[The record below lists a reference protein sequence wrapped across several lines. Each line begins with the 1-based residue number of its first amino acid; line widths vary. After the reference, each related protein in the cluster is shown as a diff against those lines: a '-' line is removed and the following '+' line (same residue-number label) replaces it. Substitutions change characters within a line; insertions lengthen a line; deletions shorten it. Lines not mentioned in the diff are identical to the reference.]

1 MRITRMASYLAL
13 LLSSIPAW
21 ADGNYK
27 LTINGATIELDL
39 DSERNLTLPNGPK
52 LTLKLERKTTNI
64 FTAKGV
70 SFEHPGALNVATSEI
85 SKTITQHLMASAL
98 GSLVIVQTYAD
109 LDATQLV
116 DLMTGKMTESDVAG
130 GATIDT
136 KPFSRTL
143 GDGRVIKGTRST
155 LKAVGGEAIVEVM
168 AVKQGQGGR
177 MMITRIDPGIAPD
190 EGAIIERFWQ
200 TLVLQ

>member
-1 MRITRMASYLAL
+1 MALGVVLAL
-13 LLSSIPAW
+13 SAIPAW

-27 LTINGATIELDL
+27 LTVNGTTVELDL
-39 DSERNLTLPNGPK
+39 DSEQILSLPDGPK
-52 LTLKLERKTTNI
+52 LTLKLERKATNLFTTK
-64 FTAKGV
+64 AV

-116 DLMTGKMTESDVAG
+116 DLMTGKMTESDVAS
-130 GATIDT
+130 GAAIDT

-143 GDGRVIKGTRST
+143 ADGRLVKGTRST
-155 LKAVGGEAIVEVM
+155 LKSVGGEAIVEVL
-168 AVKQGQGGR
+168 AIKQGQGGR
-177 MMITRIDPGIAPD
+177 MMITRIDRGIAPN
-190 EGAIIERFWQ
+190 EEAIIERFWQ

>member
-1 MRITRMASYLAL
+1 MALYLAL

-39 DSERNLTLPNGPK
+39 DSEQNLTLPNGPK
-52 LTLKLERKTTNI
+52 LTLKLERKATNI
-64 FTAKGV
+64 FTAEGV

-136 KPFSRTL
+136 KPLSRTL
-143 GDGRVIKGTRST
+143 GDGRVIKGTRSI
-155 LKAVGGEAIVEVM
+155 LKSVGGEAIVEVM
-168 AVKQGQGGR
+168 AIKQGQGGR
-177 MMITRIDPGIAPD
+177 MMITRIDPGVAPD
-190 EGAIIERFWQ
+190 EGTIIERFWQ

>member
-1 MRITRMASYLAL
+1 MRITGIAL
-13 LLSSIPAW
+13 SIVVLLFSIPAL

-27 LTINGATIELDL
+27 LTINGVTIELDL
-39 DSERNLTLPNGPK
+39 DAEQKLILPNGPE
-52 LTLKLERKTTNI
+52 LTLKLERKAANI

-70 SFEHPGALNVATSEI
+70 SFEHPGSLNIASSEI
-85 SKTITQHLMASAL
+85 SKNITQHLMASAL
-98 GSLVIVQTYAD
+98 GSLIIVQTYAD

-116 DLMTGKMTESDVAG
+116 ELMTGKMTENDVAG

-136 KPFSRTL
+136 KPFNRTL
-143 GDGRVIKGTRST
+143 ADGRVAKGTRSM
-155 LKAVGGEAIVEVM
+155 LKSVGDEAIVEVL
-168 AVKQGQGGR
+168 AIKQGQGGR